1 MRILYGV
8 VGEGMGHAIRSRVVL
23 DQLVQRHDVQVVV
36 SGRAHDYLAKRAGG
50 AGLAGDGRHADAEA
64 SKGHLMVK
72 KIWGFTIVTED
83 NEVRN
88 FRTLLENV
96 KGALTGGWPQNI
108 KTYFEIADGFHPD
121 VVISDFESWSY
132 LYAVNHALPVVSLDN
147 MQIVNRC
154 RHDRDVIAGHE
165 ASFQLARGIIKAKV
179 PGAYHYLITTF
190 FRPPTRKKRTTLHPP
205 VLRPEILS
213 ARSEPGAH
221 LLVYQTYTTNQQLPE
236 MLRATG
242 LPCRIY
248 GLRRDLR
255 EDQREGNLLY
265 RPFSED
271 GFIDDLRTCRGVVAS
286 GGFTLM
292 GEAVYL
298 HKPMLAEPVA
308 KQFEQILNARYLEK
322 EGFGLCAE
330 PITEAKLR
338 DFLARTPEFAKN
350 LSRYSQDG
358 NKDLLEKLDSV
369 LEAAARG
376 VPPEAE
382 E

>member
-23 DQLVQRHDVQVVV
+23 DELVQRHEVQVVV
-36 SGRAHDYLAKRAGG
+36 SGRAHDYLAKRAFAGEGPHPGG
-50 AGLAGDGRHADAEA
+50 QIQ
-64 SKGHLMVK
+64 VK

-88 FRTLLENV
+88 FRTLLQNL

-108 KTYFEIADGFHPD
+108 KTYFEIADSFRPD

-132 LYAVNHALPVVSLDN
+132 LYGVNHGLPIISVDN

-154 RHDRDVIAGHE
+154 RHSPDIIAGHE

-190 FRPPTRKKRTTLHPP
+190 FRPPIRKKRTSLHPP
-205 VLRPEILS
+205 ILRPEILA
-213 ARSEPGAH
+213 ARSEPRGH
-221 LLVYQTYTTNQQLPE
+221 LLVYQTYTTNQELPE
-236 MLRATG
+236 LLRRTG
-242 LPCRIY
+242 IECRVY
-248 GLRRDLR
+248 GVRRDLR
-255 EDQREGNLLY
+255 EDEREGNLVY
-265 RPFSED
+265 RPFSEE
-271 GFIDDLRTCRGVVAS
+271 GFIEDLRTCRGVVAS

-308 KQFEQILNARYLEK
+308 RQFEQILNARYLEK
-322 EGFGLCAE
+322 EGYGLCADA
-330 PITEAKLR
+330 ISEAKLSE
-338 DFLARTPEFAKN
+338 FLSRTPEFAAN

-358 NKDLLEKLDSV
+358 NKDLLAKLESV
-369 LEAAARG
+369 MEAAAKG
-376 VPPEAE
+376 IPPEAE
-382 E
+382 D

>member
-8 VGEGMGHAIRSRVVL
+8 VGEGMGHAIRSRVIL
-23 DQLVQRHDVQVVV
+23 DELVQRHDVQVVV
-36 SGRAHDYLAKRAGG
+36 SGRAHDYLAKRAN
-50 AGLAGDGRHADAEA
+50 D
-64 SKGHLMVK
+64 HLQVK

-108 KTYFEIADGFHPD
+108 KTYFEIADTFRPEA
-121 VVISDFESWSY
+121 VISDFESWSY
-132 LYAVNHALPVVSLDN
+132 LYGVNHGLPVISVDN

-154 RHDRDVIAGHE
+154 RHDKDVIAGYE
-165 ASFQLARGIIKAKV
+165 ASFQIAKGVVKAKV

-190 FRPPTRKKRTTLHPP
+190 FRPPVRKQRTTLHPP

-213 ARSEPGAH
+213 AKSEPGRH
-221 LLVYQTYTTNQQLPE
+221 LLVYQTYTTNQDLPE
-236 MLRATG
+236 LLRSTG
-242 LPCRIY
+242 LECRIY
-248 GLRRDLR
+248 GLRRHLR
-255 EDQREGNLLY
+255 EEEREGKLIY
-265 RPFSED
+265 KPFSEE
-271 GFIDDLRTCRGVVAS
+271 GFIEDLRTARAVVAS

-322 EGFGLCAE
+322 EGYGLHTDRVE
-330 PITEAKLR
+330 SGTLTG
-338 DFLARTPEFAKN
+338 FLSRIPEFEQN
-350 LSRYSQDG
+350 LARYSQDG
-358 NKDLLEKLDSV
+358 NRDLLSKLESV
-369 LEAAARG
+369 LEAAVKGIPA
-376 VPPEAE
+376 EAE
-382 E
+382 V

>member
-23 DQLVQRHDVQVVV
+23 DELVQRHDVQVVV
-36 SGRAHDYLAKRAGG
+36 SGRAHDYLAKRAN
-50 AGLAGDGRHADAEA
+50 D
-64 SKGHLMVK
+64 HLQVK

-88 FRTLLENV
+88 FRTLFENV

-108 KTYFEIADGFHPD
+108 KTYFEIADSFRPD

-132 LYAVNHALPVVSLDN
+132 LYGVNHALPVISVDN

-154 RHDRDVIAGHE
+154 RHEKDVIAGHE
-165 ASFQLARGIIKAKV
+165 ASFQLAKGIIKAKV

-190 FRPPTRKKRTTLHPP
+190 FRPPVRKARTSLHPP
-205 VLRPEILS
+205 ILRPEILE
-213 ARSEPGAH
+213 ARSEPGKH
-221 LLVYQTYTTNQQLPE
+221 LLVYQTYTSNQKLPE
-236 MLRATG
+236 LLRRTG
-242 LPCRIY
+242 IECRVY

-255 EDQREGNLLY
+255 EDEREDNLLY
-265 RPFSED
+265 RPFSEA
-271 GFIDDLRTCRGVVAS
+271 GFIEDLRTCRGVVAS

-308 KQFEQILNARYLEK
+308 KQFEQILNSRYLEK
-322 EGFGLCAE
+322 EGYGLCADQ
-330 PITEAKLR
+330 ITEEKLNG
-338 DFLARTPEFAKN
+338 FLGGLPTFEEN
-350 LSRYSQDG
+350 LSRYAQEG
-358 NKDLLEKLDSV
+358 NRDLLAKLESV
-369 LEAAARG
+369 LEAAAKG
-376 VPPEAE
+376 IPAEAE
-382 E
+382 T